1 MRRPTFDL
9 DVLRTFVTGV
19 ELNSFAKAAD
29 RLGRS
34 TSAVSAQLK
43 KLEEQVGTAVLVKSG
58 RGLVLTPIGESVLSH
73 ARRLL
78 ELNDGIFQTL
88 HESQT
93 AGTVRLGLQEDFAEH
108 LLSEILRRFVR
119 TYPMVSLEVK
129 VARNAQLLA
138 WIESADLDLALTWD
152 AGHAAP
158 YATRLGE
165 TQMHWIGARDTPAL
179 SRPADSPLPLIMF
192 DAPCVLRSAATQ
204 ALDAAHIPW
213 RIALTSPSVAGIW
226 AAVAAGLGVTLR
238 TRIGLPDHLT
248 VISGLPPVPS
258 LGYMIHR
265 SDNAP
270 TPAARQLAELIK
282 TSLHEQAFSWSDSG
296 PVDLQSGAGLSSGP
310 KPRESKTP
318 HRQQQKTQACR
329 K

>member
-19 ELNSFAKAAD
+19 EFNSFAKAAD

-43 KLEEQVGTAVLVKSG
+43 KLEEQIGTPVLTKSG
-58 RGLVLTPIGESVLSH
+58 RGLVLTPVGESLLSH

-93 AGTVRLGLQEDFAEH
+93 AGTIRLGLQEDFGEH
-108 LLSEILRRFVR
+108 LLSQILRRFVQA
-119 TYPMVSLEVK
+119 YPMVTLEVRI
-129 VARNAQLLA
+129 ARNAELLA
-138 WIESADLDLALTWD
+138 LVESAGLDLALTWD
-152 AGHAAP
+152 TGQTSP

-165 TQMHWIGARDTPAL
+165 TQMHWIGARDTLAL
-179 SRPADSPLPLIMF
+179 TPLADSPLPLIMF
-192 DAPCVLRSAATQ
+192 DAPCVLRTTATQ
-204 ALDAAHIPW
+204 ALDAAQVPW

-226 AAVAAGLGVTLR
+226 AAVAAGLGLTLR
-238 TRIGLPDHLT
+238 TRIGLPSHLT

-258 LGYMIHR
+258 LGYVLH
-265 SDNAP
+265 SSEEDP
-270 TPAARQLAELIK
+270 TPAVKQLAELIK
-282 TSLHEQAFSWSDSG
+282 TSLQEQTYGFA
-296 PVDLQSGAGLSSGP
+296 VAQ
-310 KPRESKTP
+310 
-318 HRQQQKTQACR
+318 
-329 K
+329 